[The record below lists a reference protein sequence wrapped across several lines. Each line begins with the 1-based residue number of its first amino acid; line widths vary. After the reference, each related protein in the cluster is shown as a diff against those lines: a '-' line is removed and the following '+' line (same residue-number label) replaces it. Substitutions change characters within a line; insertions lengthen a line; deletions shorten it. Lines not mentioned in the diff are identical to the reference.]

1 MATSRKLSDDELIER
16 YLEPNPNT
24 NSPAKWHLKEEEHGY
39 PVWVLIAVL
48 AEDGSNTEQV
58 IRDWDISPEALEAV
72 RAYYRGNRQ
81 VIDAW
86 NLVNSMG

>member
-1 MATSRKLSDDELIER
+1 MGTSQKLSDDELIER

-24 NSPAKWHLKEEEHGY
+24 SSPAKWHLKDEEHSY
-39 PVWVLIAVL
+39 PVWVLIGVL
-48 AEDGSNTEQV
+48 AEDGSNAGHV

-72 RAYYRGNRQ
+72 RAYYRRNKRF
-81 VIDAW
+81 IDAW